1 MHLKLDP
8 RSRTPI
14 YAQLVQQIK
23 HQVAA
28 GQLQPGDR
36 LPTVRALAAE
46 LRIHTNT
53 VARAYDLLDQAGVI
67 SAQQGRGTYIARP
80 TDHPHLQRQ
89 RRDTLQTAIERAVLE
104 ALSLGYTIEE
114 ITASFDRTLKDWRR
128 KSRKGIE

>member
-14 YAQLVQQIK
+14 YAQLVQQVK
-23 HQVAA
+23 HQVAV
-28 GQLQPGDR
+28 GQLQPGDQ

-46 LRIHTNT
+46 LHVHANT

-80 TDHPHLQRQ
+80 ADHPHLRQ
-89 RRDTLQTAIERAVLE
+89 HRRDALQAQIDRAVLE
-104 ALSLGYTIEE
+104 ALSLGYTSEE
-114 ITASFDRTLKDWRR
+114 IAASFDKTLKDWQR
-128 KSRKGIE
+128 KSKKGE